1 MKGAAKMQW
10 KLIELR
16 KKSGLTQPDMARL
29 LGLNVNTYGK
39 KERGQIE
46 FKLSEVIAIHKLFN
60 FTIEEIFLNNNIIL
74 NDVKGVK
81 SSENDVDDAKTI

>member
-1 MKGAAKMQW
+1 MQW

-16 KKSGLTQPDMARL
+16 KKSGLTQPDMARK

-46 FKLSEVIAIHKLFN
+46 FKLSEVIAIHRLFGY
-60 FTIEEIFLNNNIIL
+60 TEEIFLSNKSIL
-74 NDVKGVK
+74 NDVKGDG
-81 SSENDVDDAKTI
+81 SSENGTDNSKAL